1 MSQSLPD
8 RKTVRLCDYDYA
20 EGEYFVTIC
29 TEGRV
34 HYFGEIE
41 HGEIQLTK
49 IGEYLKM
56 QIEITEKLRVG
67 AVEIPC
73 YVIMPNHVHLIIIIN
88 ARRDA
93 LNASATSNAKHTD
106 ARSASLQFGPQ
117 RGNLA
122 SVVAGIKSAVTRFAN
137 ENNVI
142 FAWQQR
148 FYEHVVRS
156 STEMNRIA
164 EYIEQNPY
172 NWATDEY
179 NTDYV

>member
-93 LNASATSNAKHTD
+93 LNASGAPRVDVPKTD

-122 SVVAGIKSAVTRFAN
+122 SVIAGIKSAVTRFAN
-137 ENNVI
+137 ENNII

-156 STEMNRIA
+156 RTEMNRIA

-179 NTDYV
+179 NI